1 MTDDLC
7 EQMAFSFFKEIEADK
22 KTPAAERD
30 FDTEDDALFALLE
43 SREDEQQLPP
53 GETPSGEQFFSAP
66 EPGTAEETDA
76 EIDAAVD
83 QFIANLDAEFAI
95 NTATDDLVKE
105 IADTVAEVEAE
116 EDEAVEETVVTVRKK
131 NAFPELTE
139 QHLRRAALGFLATMN
154 PESLGMNFPSG
165 IARIKVDAGAF
176 FFGPGRT
183 PVVDRTIAVV
193 TCIDRNKCWID
204 ASLKADLLA
213 MLTQAQAEKMAL
225 EEELKVR
232 EPDLKDDSLF
242 PESQIWDFSRARS
255 RKYKSC
261 LKKIERLEY
270 SIYHGSKF
278 ERMMFEQLADE
289 FYLIVPTGLI
299 TAAELPE
306 EWGLVYVAEDFSAT
320 VIREAKRCDCP
331 PEKRTAF
338 ALRAAAT
345 GCGDLLF
352 ANGISI
358 TKDGTARF
366 HLPPKRRKAYC

>member
-22 KTPAAERD
+22 KTPAADRD

-53 GETPSGEQFFSAP
+53 EETPSGEQFFSAP
-66 EPGTAEETDA
+66 EQVETEA
-76 EIDAAVD
+76 EIDAAAD

-95 NTATDDLVKE
+95 NTATGDLVKE

-116 EDEAVEETVVTVRKK
+116 EEETVEETIVTIRKK

-139 QHLRRAALGFLATMN
+139 QHLRRAALGFLATLN
-154 PESLGMNFPSG
+154 PESMGMNFSSG
-165 IARIKVDAGAF
+165 IARIKVDAGAYF
-176 FFGPGRT
+176 FAPGRT

-204 ASLKADLLA
+204 ASLKADLLE
-213 MLTQAQAEKMAL
+213 MLTRAQAEKAAL

-242 PESQIWDFSRARS
+242 PEAQIWDFSRARS

-261 LKKIERLEY
+261 LKKIEKLEY

-289 FYLIVPTGLI
+289 FYLVVPTGLI

-320 VIREAKRCDCP
+320 VIREAKKCNCP
-331 PEKRTAF
+331 QEKRMVF
-338 ALRAAAT
+338 ALRAAAA
-345 GCGDLLF
+345 GCSDLLF
-352 ANGISI
+352 ANGISL
-358 TKDGTARF
+358 TKDGAARF

>member
-7 EQMAFSFFKEIEADK
+7 EQMAFSFLREIEADK

-30 FDTEDDALFALLE
+30 FDTEEDALFALLE
-43 SREDEQQLPP
+43 SREDTQLPP
-53 GETPSGEQFFSAP
+53 EDAPSGEQFFSAP
-66 EPGTAEETDA
+66 EPERDAEETDA
-76 EIDAAVD
+76 EIDAAAD
-83 QFIANLDAEFAI
+83 QFIANLNAEFAI
-95 NTATDDLVKE
+95 NTATDDLARE
-105 IADTVAEVEAE
+105 IAATVAEVEAE
-116 EDEAVEETVVTVRKK
+116 EEETVEETVVTIRKK

-154 PESLGMNFPSG
+154 PESLGMNFSSG
-165 IARIKVDAGAF
+165 IARIKVDAGAY
-176 FFGPGRT
+176 FFGTGRT

-213 MLTQAQAEKMAL
+213 MLTQAQAEKVAL

-242 PESQIWDFSRARS
+242 PEAQIWDFSRARS

-289 FYLIVPTGLI
+289 FYLVVPSGLI

-320 VIREAKRCDCP
+320 VIRQAKKCECP
-331 PEKRTAF
+331 QEKRTSF
-338 ALRAAAT
+338 ALRAAAA

-358 TKDGTARF
+358 TKEGTPRF

>member
-7 EQMAFSFFKEIEADK
+7 EQMAFSFLREVEADK
-22 KTPAAERD
+22 KTPAIERD
-30 FDTEDDALFALLE
+30 FDTEEDALFALLE
-43 SREDEQQLPP
+43 SKNDEQQLPP
-53 GETPSGEQFFSAP
+53 EETPSGEQFFSAS
-66 EPGTAEETDA
+66 EEEETET
-76 EIDAAVD
+76 EIDAAAD
-83 QFIANLDAEFAI
+83 QIIANLDAEFAI
-95 NTATDDLVKE
+95 NTATGDFTQE

-116 EDEAVEETVVTVRKK
+116 EEEAIEETVVTIRRK

-139 QHLRRAALGFLATMN
+139 QHLRRAALGFLATLK
-154 PESLGMNFPSG
+154 PESMGMNFPSG
-165 IARIKVDAGAF
+165 IARIKVDAGAY
-176 FFGPGRT
+176 FFGSGRT

-204 ASLKADLLA
+204 ASLKADLLE
-213 MLTQAQAEKMAL
+213 MLTKAQEEKAAL

-242 PESQIWDFSRARS
+242 PEAQIWDFSRARS

-261 LKKIERLEY
+261 LKKIEKLEY

-289 FYLIVPTGLI
+289 FYLVVPAGLI

-306 EWGLVYVAEDFSAT
+306 EWGLVYVAEDFSTT
-320 VIREAKRCDCP
+320 VIREAKKCECP
-331 PEKRTAF
+331 QEKRTIF
-338 ALRAAAT
+338 ALRAAAS
-345 GCGDLLF
+345 GYSDLLF
-352 ANGISI
+352 ANGISM
-358 TKDGTARF
+358 TKDGTSRF